1 MSGKDFAAFDEM
13 LPGIDYER
21 GKARLVFKP
30 GVTPSDARST
40 VEGLGWAVATSSVDT
55 DQRVDLSVSFP
66 SSLLLTAAHKAA
78 SSLAGSES
86 APIVLTEPGSLSS
99 QTRAGIAGSFFSKR
113 CLRRG
118 SDLSYDCLVRNSN
131 LVIMPIS

>member
-30 GVTPSDARST
+30 EVTPSDAQSA
-40 VEGLGWAVATSSVDT
+40 VEGLGWAVAASSVDT

-66 SSLLLTAAHKAA
+66 SFLLLTAAHKAA
-78 SSLAGSES
+78 SFLAGSES
-86 APIVLTEPGSLSS
+86 VPIVLTKPGSLSS
-99 QTRAGIAGSFFSKR
+99 QARAELARLVFFKTMFEKR
-113 CLRRG
+113 ER
-118 SDLSYDCLVRNSN
+118 S
-131 LVIMPIS
+131 II